1 MQDSSPKGGRDT
13 RDRGGVLRQFRKGVK
28 ERCLTASMPAGC
40 WSSRLRP
47 TGGVL
52 NSDGFQGMEAGT
64 VAFDIASGDAMK
76 EGRLMSAKTLP

>member
-1 MQDSSPKGGRDT
+1 
-13 RDRGGVLRQFRKGVK
+13 
-28 ERCLTASMPAGC
+28 MPAGC